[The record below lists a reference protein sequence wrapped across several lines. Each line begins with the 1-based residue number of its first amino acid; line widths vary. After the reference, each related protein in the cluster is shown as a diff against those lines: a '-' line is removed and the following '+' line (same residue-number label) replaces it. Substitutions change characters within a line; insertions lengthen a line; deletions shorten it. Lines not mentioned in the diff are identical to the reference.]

1 MMAQIIF
8 EHVTKK
14 FRKKAVLSD
23 ISFEIEKGE
32 FVFIIGKSGA
42 GKSTLL
48 DLIMKQEEVTSGKI
62 TVEGRR
68 VDSGSPKKAGNCI
81 IHGRA
86 SK

>member
-1 MMAQIIF
+1 MAQIIF

-14 FRKKAVLSD
+14 FRKKAVLD
-23 ISFEIEKGE
+23 DVSFEIEKGE

-48 DLIMKQEEVTSGKI
+48 DLIMKQEEVTSGTI

-68 VDSGSPKKAGNCI
+68 VDTMKRSRISGC
-81 IHGRA
+81 A
-86 SK
+86 SAE